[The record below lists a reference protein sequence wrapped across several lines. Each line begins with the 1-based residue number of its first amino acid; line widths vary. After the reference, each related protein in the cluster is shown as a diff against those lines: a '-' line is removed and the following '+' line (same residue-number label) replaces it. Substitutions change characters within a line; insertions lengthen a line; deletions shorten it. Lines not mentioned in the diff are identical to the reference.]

1 MITNYNLFLD
11 DVRIPTHVTWAA
23 IPKNQHYSVVRN
35 YKEFVDLI
43 TLRGL
48 PKFVCYDHDLADC
61 HYGDGLNGRGIDYD
75 KYTEKTGYDCAKWL
89 VNYCIN
95 KGVKHPPYIVHS
107 LNPIGKKNIE
117 SYIESY
123 NKTLAEKCSSCLAD
137 VSNTAFKVVNTKIL
151 CGTCVAELDN
161 PSF

>member
-11 DVRIPTHVTWAA
+11 DVRIPTHVTWVK
-23 IPKNQHYSVVRN
+23 IPDYQHYSVVRN
-35 YKEFVDLI
+35 YKQFVDLV

-89 VNYCIN
+89 VNYCVD

-107 LNPIGKKNIE
+107 LNPVGKKNIE
-117 SYIESY
+117 SYIENY
-123 NKTLAEKCSSCLAD
+123 NKTLDS
-137 VSNTAFKVVNTKIL
+137 
-151 CGTCVAELDN
+151 
-161 PSF
+161 